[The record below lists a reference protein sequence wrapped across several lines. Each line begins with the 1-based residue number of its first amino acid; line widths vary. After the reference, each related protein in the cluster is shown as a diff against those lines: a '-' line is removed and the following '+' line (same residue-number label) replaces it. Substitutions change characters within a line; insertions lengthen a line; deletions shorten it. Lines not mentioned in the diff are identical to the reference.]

1 VKRFR
6 LSVLFLFLPAALPVF
21 GQGKAKP
28 APLAPPFQEWLK
40 VSSYIIRDK
49 ELDVFKKLTND
60 RDREI
65 FVETFWKMRDPT
77 PPPPENEYKD
87 EIHRRFKEANRRF
100 RYGSVREGWQT
111 DRGRIYI
118 ILGEPRSVTPIPGSN
133 ELYPA
138 EIWSYYGDAD
148 KNMPTHFQLVFF
160 QWRNAGE
167 YKLYDPVVDGPAKLI
182 VQIKDIDPEDYQ
194 DLYERIHQI
203 APDLAQVSLSIIP
216 GEIPYLFR
224 PSPENTIMMANIL
237 ESPKKAVNESYATHF
252 LDYKGMVSTEYMT
265 NYIESTGSVQVVFDP
280 VSGLPFVE
288 FLVGPRKLS
297 LDFYEPKSEYSCA
310 FELNVSLRAGESL
323 VYQYAKEFPFT
334 VPEAKLAETEAM
346 GVNIL
351 DGFPAVPG
359 RYKLSVLLQNKTSKE
374 FTLLER
380 EVEVPSAALGAA
392 RIVGP
397 VVGYRL
403 VETQA
408 DTRLPFQAGNRRIL
422 LDPENTLGA
431 ADQVAYLFS
440 VLGLTQEEWRT
451 GSVRVVLQGTK
462 PVNPFQKTLLVR
474 LSDQPYRGLLSVA
487 QSVPAADLP
496 PDFYDLTVTL
506 LDGAGKTAAEGRANF
521 VLSTQKIGS
530 HPVAL
535 SRGFSQSNRFVAD
548 YILASQFDRL
558 GQAEAAEAA
567 YERAL
572 AANPSFTGRVP
583 EFAGFLI
590 RAKKFARALELAER
604 IKDDTRLAYQYRYV
618 RGRALL
624 GLERYEEAAAEL
636 QEGNRIY
643 NSDPALL
650 GALGFAYWKTG
661 RAEDAR
667 NALAA
672 SLKLNPD
679 QPEVKALLAEIQ
691 KK

>member
-1 VKRFR
+1 
-6 LSVLFLFLPAALPVF
+6 
-21 GQGKAKP
+21 
-28 APLAPPFQEWLK
+28 
-40 VSSYIIRDK
+40 
-49 ELDVFKKLTND
+49 
-60 RDREI
+60 
-65 FVETFWKMRDPT
+65 M
-77 PPPPENEYKD
+77 
-87 EIHRRFKEANRRF
+87 
-100 RYGSVREGWQT
+100 
-111 DRGRIYI
+111 
-118 ILGEPRSVTPIPGSN
+118 
-133 ELYPA
+133 
-138 EIWSYYGDAD
+138 
-148 KNMPTHFQLVFF
+148 
-160 QWRNAGE
+160 
-167 YKLYDPVVDGPAKLI
+167 
-182 VQIKDIDPEDYQ
+182 
-194 DLYERIHQI
+194 
-203 APDLAQVSLSIIP
+203 
-216 GEIPYLFR
+216 
-224 PSPENTIMMANIL
+224 
-237 ESPKKAVNESYATHF
+237 
-252 LDYKGMVSTEYMT
+252 
-265 NYIESTGSVQVVFDP
+265 
-280 VSGLPFVE
+280 
-288 FLVGPRKLS
+288 
-297 LDFYEPKSEYSCA
+297 
-310 FELNVSLRAGESL
+310 
-323 VYQYAKEFPFT
+323 
-334 VPEAKLAETEAM
+334 
-346 GVNIL
+346 
-351 DGFPAVPG
+351 
-359 RYKLSVLLQNKTSKE
+359 
-374 FTLLER
+374 
-380 EVEVPSAALGAA
+380 
-392 RIVGP
+392 
-397 VVGYRL
+397 
-403 VETQA
+403 
-408 DTRLPFQAGNRRIL
+408 
-422 LDPENTLGA
+422 
-431 ADQVAYLFS
+431 
-440 VLGLTQEEWRT
+440 
-451 GSVRVVLQGTK
+451 
-462 PVNPFQKTLLVR
+462 
-474 LSDQPYRGLLSVA
+474 
-487 QSVPAADLP
+487 
-496 PDFYDLTVTL
+496 TL